1 MLVTL
6 RGLRVNTLTLVEIN
20 SWFHI
25 WSPSF
30 YDAAVLKC
38 RCRKIDVRLCKSK

>member
-1 MLVTL
+1 MLFTL

-25 WSPSF
+25 WSPSL

-38 RCRKIDVRLCKSK
+38 FKIDVRLCKSR

>member
-25 WSPSF
+25 WSPSLH
-30 YDAAVLKC
+30 DAAVLEC
-38 RCRKIDVRLCKSK
+38 FKIDVRLCKSR

>member
-20 SWFHI
+20 SGFHI

-38 RCRKIDVRLCKSK
+38 FKIDVRLCKSR